1 MQFDT
6 PEGAISVALTD
17 FVIAGWTG
25 RDKAAVDHHI
35 DELAALGV
43 APPSQVP
50 LYYRCGPELL
60 VQADRIDVLGD
71 ETSGEAEPLLI
82 RSAGRTWLG
91 LGSDHTDRA
100 LEAHS
105 VAHSKQVCPKPLAR
119 AVWDLEEVAGH
130 LDDIE
135 LGSEIYENCDWVAY
149 QKGRLASIRPLT
161 ELVQGV
167 GLSDGG
173 AMLCGTLGAIGG
185 VRPAERFRMR
195 LADPVLGRE
204 ITAEYGIRV
213 LPVVA

>member
-119 AVWDLEEVAGH
+119 AVWDFEEVAGH

-135 LGSEIYENCDWVAY
+135 LGSEIFENGGWMAY

-185 VRPAERFRMR
+185 VRPTERFRMR